1 MDCLAGAS
9 INQLSKFS
17 CLFLSVKQ
25 RGKFSSKE
33 RLNITKN
40 NFYIIVFND
49 IYSLSWLEKGALCGK
64 IQRRFTT

>member
-1 MDCLAGAS
+1 MH
-9 INQLSKFS
+9 
-17 CLFLSVKQ
+17 VKQ
-25 RGKFSSKE
+25 REKFSSFFSKE

-64 IQRRFTT
+64 NSTPFTT